1 MGIRPLYCK
10 EGLDK
15 LKRTD
20 VNGHLGLWYDKFC
33 DKWCK
38 TSDGYWT
45 LGENKK
51 EWIEEIVFNP
61 QTEKEKR
68 EERKF
73 QKIRYESR
81 IQEAVLRMMD
91 LVKVQSGQPIV
102 MKTTGRFVTGLG
114 RANPVENGF
123 AWHPTLGTPY
133 LPGSSVKGLVRAWA
147 KENNAKKELI
157 KRLLGP
163 EEDQKKQVGEWIF
176 FDALPTDCIKLEMD
190 IMTPHYGPY
199 YADPENNPPKD
210 SYDPI
215 PIPFLTVAPKQ
226 SFLFA
231 IAPRRK
237 LPQDSKEGKRQL
249 CDRKQLMKWL
259 EESLEWYGAGAKTAV
274 GYGRFQVDNET
285 MRKIEEKQ
293 KEKKAAPLDRELMA
307 DGYPENRFIQHTSAW
322 IDRMKK
328 AELKEKI
335 EIATKLK
342 AWYDE
347 AEFPLNQKNKNKIK
361 EIYEVLQQHQ
371 GGAS

>member
-1 MGIRPLYCK
+1 MQKNLPKQNLLPLYK
-10 EGLDK
+10 KAVENK
-15 LKRTD
+15 PNKSQKS
-20 VNGHLGLWYDKFC
+20 HLGLWYDKFC
-33 DKWCK
+33 DEWRIE
-38 TSDGYWT
+38 DGYWT
-45 LGENKK
+45 LDKNKQKWISMVATRVGEKK
-51 EWIEEIVFNP
+51 QIEDTVKRLKKIVD
-61 QTEKEKR
+61 
-68 EERKF
+68 
-73 QKIRYESR
+73 Y
-81 IQEAVLRMMD
+81 LC
-91 LVKVQSGQPIV
+91 GQPIV

-147 KENNAKKELI
+147 KEKKAKKELI
-157 KRLLGP
+157 ERLLGP

-215 PIPFLTVAPKQ
+215 PIPFLTVAPEQ

-237 LPQDSKEGKRQL
+237 LPESSNEGEKQL
-249 CDRKQLMKWL
+249 CDRKRLMKWL

-274 GYGRFQVDNET
+274 GYGRFQVDEKA
-285 MRKIEEKQ
+285 MREIEEQQ
-293 KEKKAAPLDRELMA
+293 KAEADRKKLEKLSPLERELVE
-307 DGYPENRFIQHTSAW
+307 DGYPEDCFIQHTSAW

-328 AELKEKI
+328 AELMEKI

-342 AWYDE
+342 AWYDK
-347 AEFPLNQKNKNKIK
+347 AEFPFNQKNKKKIK
-361 EIYEVLQQHQ
+361 EINEVLQQHQ